1 MSVPPPSTGPTPPQQ
16 PGPPPYGTHGGG
28 PWLSQPS
35 PVPTL
40 NGLAVAA
47 LVLSL
52 TVCLTPLGLV
62 LGIVALVQI
71 SGGARRGRPQRGRG
85 LAIAGVA
92 VSASVIVIAAL
103 LMAFA
108 DFRVWTVSS
117 PDRGTDGK
125 VEQRSTA
132 TVLDLREGDCFTP
145 GSGLP
150 KGDRDPMANLA
161 VELIPCDRPHEGE
174 VYGITRIDGPAAFPG
189 TEAVAA
195 QARTRCV
202 PLLLDYIPDP
212 DAQPGT
218 KTFFYH
224 PDEQGWQAG
233 RRTVVCWVSGSG
245 HSTSASIQQDLA
257 AMEPGQRAYLTAI
270 RPLSTALLSR
280 PPKSPAQDLAGA
292 REWARMMPGA
302 IDETARL
309 LEQAQLPAAARGP
322 ARALAEKL
330 RASRPDWVDAGAAKN
345 VDELRKALAK
355 VDEHPIQE
363 DVTRVRTGLGLPT
376 TGAGGGRA

>member
-1 MSVPPPSTGPTPPQQ
+1 MPAPPPSTGPTPPQQ
-16 PGPPPYGTHGGG
+16 PGPPPYGTHGDGSWVSH
-28 PWLSQPS
+28 PHS
-35 PVPTL
+35 VPTL

-62 LGIVALVQI
+62 LGIVALARI
-71 SGGARRGRPQRGRG
+71 SGSARRGRPQRGRG

-117 PDRGTDGK
+117 PGRGTDGK
-125 VEQRSTA
+125 VEKRSTA
-132 TVLDLREGDCFTP
+132 TVFDLRKGDCFTP
-145 GSGLP
+145 RSGLP
-150 KGDRDPMANLA
+150 KGERDPVANFT
-161 VELIPCDRPHEGE
+161 VELVPCDRPHKGE
-174 VYGITRIDGPAAFPG
+174 VYAITRIDGPEAFPG

-195 QARTRCV
+195 QARTRCA

-233 RRTVVCWVSGSG
+233 RRTVACWVSRSDD
-245 HSTSASIQQDLA
+245 SMSASVQQDLA

-270 RPLSTALLSR
+270 RPLNTAVLSR
-280 PPKSPAQDLAGA
+280 SPRGPAQDLAGA
-292 REWARMMPGA
+292 REWARTMPGA

-309 LEQAQLPAAARGP
+309 LEQAELPAAARGP
-322 ARALAEKL
+322 AEALARKL
-330 RASRPDWVDAGAAKN
+330 RASRADWVDAGEAKN
-345 VDELRKALAK
+345 VDEFRKALTK

-363 DVTRVRTGLGLPT
+363 DVTQLRTRLGLPAA
-376 TGAGGGRA
+376 GAGA